1 MWNLPGPGIKPVFP
15 ALAGSV
21 LTTGPPRKSTTIT
34 LACNLAC
41 NSTTSHH
48 FFFVMRTFKV
58 SSLSNFGVIYRV
70 LLTIITRLGIRSPE
84 LIHLLIASLYTLTS
98 LSAIP
103 LPSVLLTT
111 IVFYKF
117 PQVQLFWILSL
128 SLSHT
133 HTHTHTHTHI
143 YISPFLYSFIHWGT
157 LRLFLGLV
165 NILAINVGVQLSFF
179 FCCTAWLTGSWFPGQ
194 GLNPAMAVKG
204 CHLNH

>member
-70 LLTIITRLGIRSPE
+70 LLAIITRLGIRSPE
-84 LIHLLIASLYTLTS
+84 LIHLLIARLYTLTS

-128 SLSHT
+128 SLSL
-133 HTHTHTHTHI
+133 THTHTHTHI
-143 YISPFLYSFIHWGT
+143 YISHHFFIHSSIEEHWGC
-157 LRLFLGLV
+157 F
-165 NILAINVGVQLSFF
+165 
-179 FCCTAWLTGSWFPGQ
+179 
-194 GLNPAMAVKG
+194 
-204 CHLNH
+204 

>member
-143 YISPFLYSFIHWGT
+143 YIYLTISLFIHP
-157 LRLFLGLV
+157 LR
-165 NILAINVGVQLSFF
+165 NIEVVSRSCEYSCNKRGSAIVFF
-179 FCCTAWLTGSWFPGQ
+179 FLLHCLAYRILVPWPGIKPSHGSERLPS
-194 GLNPAMAVKG
+194 
-204 CHLNH
+204 